1 MVVPKYIPDK
11 GDLITLSFDPQS
23 GHEQKGRRPA
33 LVISNYLF
41 NQATG
46 LAVVCPIT
54 NTNRRVPFHLPLPNT
69 SSFTGFVMV
78 EQMKSIGF
86 NARNARFVEKA
97 PTQLID
103 DVLAIVDVCLR

>member
-1 MVVPKYIPDK
+1 MARYIPDK

-41 NQATG
+41 NQAVG

-54 NTNRRVPFHLPLPNT
+54 NTNRRIPFHLPMPSS

-78 EQMKSIGF
+78 EQMKSIDF
-86 NARNARFVEKA
+86 TARNARFVEKA
-97 PTQLID
+97 PTPLID
-103 DVLAIVDVCLR
+103 DILAIVDVCLR